1 MAARHWLLK
10 SEPGA
15 YSIEDLER
23 DGRTAWTGVRNYQ
36 ARNLMRD
43 EMAEGDLALFYHSS
57 TTPPGVVGIARVARA
72 GYPDPTASD
81 PDSPGFDEKHTA
93 EKPRWYVVEVAFVE
107 KLSRT
112 VSLEEIKAEPAL
124 SDMVL
129 TKRSRLSVQPVTSAE
144 FETIVGMARRGGGGD

>member
-15 YSIEDLER
+15 YSIDDLEG
-23 DGRTAWTGVRNYQ
+23 DGSTPWTGVRNYQ

-57 TTPPGVVGIARVARA
+57 TTPPGVVGIARIASA

-81 PDSPGFDEKHTA
+81 PDSLGYDEKHT
-93 EKPRWYVVEVAFVE
+93 EQDPRWFVVDVAFVA
-107 KLSRT
+107 KLPRT
-112 VSLEEIKAEPAL
+112 VTLEEIKAEPAL
-124 SDMVL
+124 TGMVL
-129 TKRSRLSVQPVTSAE
+129 TRRSRLSVQPVSAAE
-144 FETIVGMARRGGGGD
+144 FATIRRMAKEAAAG